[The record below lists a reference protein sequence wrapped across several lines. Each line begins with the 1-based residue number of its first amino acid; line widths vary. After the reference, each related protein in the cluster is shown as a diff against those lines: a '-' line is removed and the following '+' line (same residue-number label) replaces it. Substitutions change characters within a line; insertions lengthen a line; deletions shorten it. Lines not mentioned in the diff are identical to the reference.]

1 MKKDISEN
9 DLPSV
14 KYDKEIKDRIQYSK
28 LQDYITSNPRET
40 EVSEW
45 IAQFKKVMEE
55 YIMEL
60 NTKLL
65 DNKDKRC
72 RDFQYL
78 IFDIKQI
85 ILSLKKDEIG
95 KGHMWKQQIVDF
107 HNNYITGFPFKCNE
121 IHIIDKYDMKML
133 DDFCEDSAFIRV
145 NLNDIKNSIHCKNIL
160 KHISSRKVNLTN
172 IRKIHERKKK
182 FTKFGDNCSTEFLD
196 NIFPSLVCTP
206 NVEAIVDSGERLR
219 ILSPSPV
226 NDLQDGGQRS
236 PLMSGKS
243 ETNGD
248 FSSTTIGLVSLPI
261 FGVFACS
268 FFLYKYTPLRPMLQ
282 SYFQN
287 KWNVPIIQDDN
298 STEHILSNISNSN
311 DIYSENIQYNVS
323 YQTLQR

>member
-1 MKKDISEN
+1 
-9 DLPSV
+9 
-14 KYDKEIKDRIQYSK
+14 
-28 LQDYITSNPRET
+28 
-40 EVSEW
+40 
-45 IAQFKKVMEE
+45 MEP
-55 YIMEL
+55 

-95 KGHMWKQQIVDF
+95 KAHIWKEQIVDF
-107 HNNYITGFPFKCNE
+107 HNNYITRFPFICNK

-133 DDFCEDSAFIRV
+133 DDFCEDSAFIKV
-145 NLNDIKNSIHCKNIL
+145 NLNDIKNSIYCKNIVN
-160 KHISSRKVNLTN
+160 HILSRKDNLTN
-172 IRKIHERKKK
+172 IRKIHERKKN

-196 NIFPSLVCTP
+196 NIFSSLVCTP
-206 NVEAIVDSGERLR
+206 NVEAIVDS
-219 ILSPSPV
+219 
-226 NDLQDGGQRS
+226 
-236 PLMSGKS
+236 
-243 ETNGD
+243 
-248 FSSTTIGLVSLPI
+248 VSFPI
-261 FGVFACS
+261 WGVFACS
-268 FFLYKYTPLRPMLQ
+268 SFLYKYTPLRPMLQ

-287 KWNVPIIQDDN
+287 KWNVPINQDDN